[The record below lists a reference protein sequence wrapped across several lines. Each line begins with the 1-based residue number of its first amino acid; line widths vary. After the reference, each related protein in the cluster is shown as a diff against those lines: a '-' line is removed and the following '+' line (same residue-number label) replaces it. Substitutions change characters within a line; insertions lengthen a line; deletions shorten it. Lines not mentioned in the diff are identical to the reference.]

1 MPTNL
6 DEISDIHERALRAV
20 SNDYSYNFEELLI
33 KDKSVTKHDRNVQQL
48 AIKILIK
55 HCNLQLIMP
64 SVFNFTE
71 NSNYNLSTGI
81 NLNRSLLQISQ
92 YGRNFNFNLIDFW
105 SILYKRKLS

>member
-33 KDKSVTKHDRNVQQL
+33 KVKSVTKHVRNVQQL

-55 HCNLQLIMP
+55 HCSLQLIMP

-71 NSNYNLSTGI
+71 NSDYNLSTGI
-81 NLNRSLLQISQ
+81 NFNRSLLQISQ
-92 YGRNFNFNLIDFW
+92 YAREL
-105 SILYKRKLS
+105 

>member
-71 NSNYNLSTGI
+71 NSDYNLSTGI

-92 YGRNFNFNLIDFW
+92 YGREL
-105 SILYKRKLS
+105 